1 MTAQALVMS
10 PSEVRE
16 RYASEGSGRIVD
28 EVHETARRCLA
39 SAGSAWLGLAA
50 LLDRVTPIPDR
61 LIVII
66 DCAEICEVTARSLM
80 RGSTEMR
87 RICALTAAI
96 CGRAAE
102 AAESERELV
111 DFVRVARQCERSCK
125 SISEGE

>member
-1 MTAQALVMS
+1 
-10 PSEVRE
+10 
-16 RYASEGSGRIVD
+16 
-28 EVHETARRCLA
+28 
-39 SAGSAWLGLAA
+39 
-50 LLDRVTPIPDR
+50 VTPIPDR

-111 DFVRVARQCERSCK
+111 DFVRMARQWERSCK

>member
-28 EVHETARRCLA
+28 EVHESARRCLA
-39 SAGSAWLGLAA
+39 CAGSGWLGLSV
-50 LLDRVTPIPDR
+50 LLDRVAPIPER

-80 RGSTEMR
+80 RGSTETR

-102 AAESERELV
+102 AAKSERELT
-111 DFVRVARQCERSCK
+111 DFVTAARQCARSCTA
-125 SISEGE
+125 ISEAE

>member
-10 PSEVRE
+10 PSEIRE
-16 RYASEGSGRIVD
+16 RHSTEGRGRIVD
-28 EVHETARRCLA
+28 EVHESARRCLA
-39 SAGSAWLGLAA
+39 CAGSAWVGLAA
-50 LLDRVTPIPDR
+50 LLDRLAPIPDR

-96 CGRAAE
+96 CARASE
-102 AAESERELV
+102 AAESERELT
-111 DFVRVARQCERSCK
+111 DFVIAARQCERSCK
-125 SISEGE
+125 SISEAE